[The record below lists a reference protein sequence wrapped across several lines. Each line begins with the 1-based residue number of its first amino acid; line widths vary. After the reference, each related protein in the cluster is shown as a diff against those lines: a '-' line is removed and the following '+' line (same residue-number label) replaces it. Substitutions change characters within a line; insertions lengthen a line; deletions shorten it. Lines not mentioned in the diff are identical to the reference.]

1 MGQEILYG
9 VGIVILLLALIWGTT
24 QYRRRSR
31 SQAAVADEVT
41 RERYKNNEG

>member
-1 MGQEILYG
+1 MGQELLYG
-9 VGIVILLLALIWGTT
+9 VGIVILLLALIWGST

-31 SQAAVADEVT
+31 SQDAAADQVT